1 MNIYIGS
8 IKIFRRTGCFIQCRQ
23 PGKRTHSHYKK
34 WQIIPKQRWNIVKI
48 SFLILCAE
56 IVEFI
61 FSYCFTGYVNFF
73 DLLVK
78 LNYFVNSFSSLYRN
92 VLYDPVQKKRLIAP
106 RSSQLYSLCIS
117 IENQGLFQ
125 LQIFACCLQK
135 VFVLKTLKKMRY

>member
-92 VLYDPVQKKRLIAP
+92 VLYDPVQKKDSLRHGVHNFTAYV
-106 RSSQLYSLCIS
+106 SQL
-117 IENQGLFQ
+117 
-125 LQIFACCLQK
+125 
-135 VFVLKTLKKMRY
+135 KTKDCSNYKYLHVAYKKYLSWKH